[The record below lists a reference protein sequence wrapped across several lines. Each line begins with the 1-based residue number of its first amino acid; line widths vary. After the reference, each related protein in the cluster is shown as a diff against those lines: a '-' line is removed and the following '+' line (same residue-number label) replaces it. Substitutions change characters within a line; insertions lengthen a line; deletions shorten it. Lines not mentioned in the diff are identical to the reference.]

1 MPKYS
6 SLNQFLYENKRLQCN
21 VRGCQT
27 KRVGKSQYCGKHRA
41 RAYVWGHPEAGAV
54 KSYLYSD
61 EIEAV
66 TKLINHNDNHEA
78 ILLGKKFLDD
88 MMKTGG
94 NGTDIRGSMYWAN
107 LYSQKISSSEL
118 LIRLAG
124 LWYFDFKDELRRHI
138 KNHRHLISLSGN
150 CVIRFGKMHGI
161 RYVPPKFYRTVGEQI
176 KVGIGILLVN
186 ISRTIEKMERE
197 KRRRLSK
204 LGQELNI
211 EGL

>member
-1 MPKYS
+1 MPKYN

-41 RAYVWGHPEAGAV
+41 RAYVWGHAEAGAV
-54 KSYLYSD
+54 KPYLYSD

-66 TKLINHNDNHEA
+66 TKLINHNANHEG
-78 ILLGKKFLDD
+78 ILLGKKWLDS
-88 MMKTGG
+88 MMEAGG
-94 NGTDIRGSMYWAN
+94 RGADIRGSMYWAN

-118 LIRLAG
+118 LIRLGG
-124 LWYFDFKDELRRHI
+124 LWYFDYRDELRRHI

-161 RYVPPKFYRTVGEQI
+161 RYVPPKFYHQVGDQV
-176 KVGIGILLVN
+176 KRGIGVLLVN
-186 ISRTIEKMERE
+186 ISRSVEKIERKQRQ
-197 KRRRLSK
+197 RLSVM
-204 LGQELNI
+204 GQELNVD
-211 EGL
+211 GL